1 VAEVDFA
8 TLTPVKGSYVSE
20 GLRQRHDDVV
30 WKVRL
35 REQWL
40 YVYVVIEFQSEPDP
54 FMALRLLVYVGL
66 LYQDLLR
73 RQELPADGRLPPV
86 LPMVL
91 YHGTA
96 PWTGAVAFQDLL
108 APAPP
113 GLERYQPR
121 FRYLFLD
128 EERYPA
134 TALAAPENLAAALFR
149 LDRSRSYAELQ
160 TVVDDLL
167 AWLATPQQRSLRRAF
182 GIWLRRVFLRR
193 RLPGVIIPE
202 IDDLGEVK
210 AMLAERWE
218 QWTREWEQRGLQQG
232 ETRMLL
238 RQLRQRFGEPP
249 AWVMERLAA
258 AEPEQ
263 LEQWGE
269 RLLVAPTLEAVF
281 GVPSEPSH

>member
-1 VAEVDFA
+1 
-8 TLTPVKGSYVSE
+8 
-20 GLRQRHDDVV
+20 
-30 WKVRL
+30 
-35 REQWL
+35 
-40 YVYVVIEFQSEPDP
+40 VVIGFQAEPDP

-73 RQELPADGRLPPV
+73 RNELPADGRLPPV
-86 LPMVL
+86 LPLVL

-121 FRYLFLD
+121 FHYLLLD
-128 EERYPA
+128 EERYPT
-134 TALAAPENLAAALFR
+134 TALAETENLAAALFR

-160 TVVDDLL
+160 AVVDDLL
-167 AWLATPQQRSLRRAF
+167 AWLATPRQRSLRRAF
-182 GIWLRRVFLRR
+182 GIGLRRLFLRR

-210 AMLAERWE
+210 AMLVERWE
-218 QWTREWEQRGLQQG
+218 QWTREWEQRGLQQGLDQGLQQGLQQG

-238 RQLRQRFGEPP
+238 RQLRQRFGELP
-249 AWVMERLAA
+249 AWVMERLVA
-258 AEPEQ
+258 AELDQ

-269 RLLVAPTLEAVF
+269 RLLAAPTLEAVF